1 MNILIVGA
9 GKIGKSLAEDM
20 SSKGH
25 SVVVVEKNENVC
37 SQIKTSKNLEVICGD
52 GCDTIVLESARIKT
66 ADVVVAVT
74 GDDED
79 NLVVAQLSKL
89 QPNRPRV
96 VSTIN
101 HPRNE
106 WLFNKG
112 WGIDAAESPITLVS
126 RLIEQDIDQEK
137 SI

>member
-1 MNILIVGA
+1 M
-9 GKIGKSLAEDM
+9 
-20 SSKGH
+20 
-25 SVVVVEKNENVC
+25 
-37 SQIKTSKNLEVICGD
+37 
-52 GCDTIVLESARIKT
+52 VLESAGIKT
-66 ADVVVAVT
+66 TDVVVAVT

-96 VSTIN
+96 VSIIN

-106 WLFNKG
+106 WLFNKS

-137 SI
+137 AV